1 MALDNVTAKSWAS
14 SLLGIDYEVKR
25 TANLQTALSKP
36 GDYFALRGA
45 ALTQIQKDINEEFV
59 KKFESLLA
67 QNLPRADAQ
76 HRAEAWATS
85 LYNAKLQE
93 LNLDYPASI
102 QQLSANLLYKK
113 GSAAS
118 GGTDY
123 SNVAGSKPRGGRKQK
138 LLK

>member
-1 MALDNVTAKSWAS
+1 MALDNTTAKTWAS
-14 SLLGIDYEVKR
+14 SLLGIDYEVRR
-25 TANLQTALSKP
+25 TANLQKALDSP
-36 GDYFALRGA
+36 GEYFGLRGA
-45 ALTQIQKDINEEFV
+45 ALVKIQGEVNDEFV
-59 KKFESLLA
+59 KKFNALLN
-67 QNLPRADAQ
+67 QNVPRADAQ

-85 LYNAKLQE
+85 MYNAKLQE

-118 GGTDY
+118 GGVDY